1 MTGFVSAALL
11 VDQLQ
16 AISPVTGFASATL
29 LAGSAQVLRDNPLVN
44 YGLAV
49 FVIAALVYL
58 AVLQFWVLV
67 RTRKHLREMQD
78 AYREIDIQKS
88 ELQMRNKDLTDSLN
102 YACRIQAALLPA
114 EHHIRK
120 IFPDYF
126 IYYRP
131 KHIVSGDFYWFSER
145 DGKYF
150 IAAADCTGHGV
161 PGALMSMI
169 GLELIHKIIND
180 MKVDDTDQVLI
191 TMNREL
197 ESAFFKEES
206 GKALIKDG
214 IEMGI
219 CIIDSKTRVMEF
231 SGAFLPVYIVRDDK
245 LIEIKGDKKNV
256 IQSFAMVSFNRSTFT
271 LQEGDILYLFSDGYA
286 DQFGGPENKK
296 FMYRRL
302 RHILLTISKYPL
314 ADQQRILD
322 ETIVSWMEGHE
333 QIDDMMIL
341 GVRPF

>member
-1 MTGFVSAALL
+1 VTMLLSPAASLAMT
-11 VDQLQ
+11 
-16 AISPVTGFASATL
+16 P
-29 LAGSAQVLRDNPLVN
+29 VLRDNPVIN
-44 YGLAV
+44 YAIAV
-49 FVIAALVYL
+49 FIVIALIYL
-58 AVLQFWVLV
+58 AVLQFWVLL
-67 RTRKHLREMQD
+67 RTRKHLTEMKG
-78 AYREIDIQKS
+78 AYNEIDLQRS

-102 YACRIQAALLPA
+102 YARRIQAALLPA

-120 IFPDYF
+120 IFNNYF

-145 DGKYF
+145 DDKYF

-169 GLELIHKIIND
+169 GLELIQKIINE
-180 MKVDDTDQVLI
+180 MKVDDTDQLLL

-214 IEMGI
+214 IEMSI
-219 CIIDSKTRVMEF
+219 CIIDKNTREMEF

-256 IQSFAMVSFNRSTFT
+256 VQSFAMVSFNRSTFR
-271 LQEGDILYLFSDGYA
+271 LQEGDLLYLFSDGYA

-302 RHILLTISKYPL
+302 RHLLLTISKYPL
-314 ADQQRILD
+314 IDQERILD
-322 ETIVSWMEGHE
+322 ETIASWMNGHD

>member
-1 MTGFVSAALL
+1 MPSA
-11 VDQLQ
+11 
-16 AISPVTGFASATL
+16 
-29 LAGSAQVLRDNPLVN
+29 LAAVMAEGLRDNPVIN
-44 YGLAV
+44 YAIAV
-49 FVIAALVYL
+49 FIVVALIYL
-58 AVLQFWVLV
+58 AVLQFWVLL
-67 RTRKHLREMQD
+67 RTRKHLSEMKS
-78 AYREIDIQKS
+78 AYREIEIQRS
-88 ELQMRNKDLTDSLN
+88 ELQLRNKDLTDSLN
-102 YACRIQAALLPA
+102 YARRIQAALLPS
-114 EHHIRK
+114 EHHIRR

-145 DGKYF
+145 DDKYF

-180 MKVDDTDQVLI
+180 MKVDDSDQLLL

-206 GKALIKDG
+206 GKPLIKDG
-214 IEMGI
+214 IEMSI
-219 CIIDSKTRVMEF
+219 CIIDKKTRVMEF

-256 IQSFAMVSFNRSTFT
+256 VQSFAMVSFNRSTFT
-271 LQEGDILYLFSDGYA
+271 LQDGDLLYLFSDGYA

-302 RHILLTISKYPL
+302 RHLLLTISKYPL
-314 ADQQRILD
+314 PDQQRILD
-322 ETIVSWMEGHE
+322 ETIDSWMEGHD

>member
-1 MTGFVSAALL
+1 MVTAQGQLL
-11 VDQLQ
+11 RD
-16 AISPVTGFASATL
+16 SPVISYTI
-29 LAGSAQVLRDNPLVN
+29 
-44 YGLAV
+44 AV
-49 FVIAALVYL
+49 FIIAALIYL

-67 RTRKHLREMQD
+67 RTRKHLSELKG
-78 AYREIDIQKS
+78 AYREIELQRS
-88 ELQMRNKDLTDSLN
+88 ELQLRNKDLTDSLN
-102 YACRIQAALLPA
+102 YARRIQAALLPA
-114 EHHIRK
+114 DHHIRR
-120 IFPDYF
+120 IFPDHF

-131 KHIVSGDFYWFSER
+131 KHIVSGDFYWFNER
-145 DGKYF
+145 DDKYF

-169 GLELIHKIIND
+169 GLELIQKIINE
-180 MKVDDTDQVLI
+180 MKVDDTDQVLL
-191 TMNREL
+191 TMNHEL

-206 GKALIKDG
+206 GKAMIKDG

-219 CIIDSKTRVMEF
+219 CIIDRKTKVMEF
-231 SGAFLPVYIVRDDK
+231 SGAFLPVYIVRDDR

-256 IQSFAMVSFNRSTFT
+256 VQSFAMVSFNRSTFT
-271 LQEGDILYLFSDGYA
+271 LQEGDMLYLFSDGYA

-322 ETIVSWMEGHE
+322 ETIESWMEGHD

-341 GVRPF
+341 GIKPF

>member
-1 MTGFVSAALL
+1 MMLT
-11 VDQLQ
+11 
-16 AISPVTGFASATL
+16 ATVM
-29 LAGSAQVLRDNPLVN
+29 AGRLWDNPVIN
-44 YGLAV
+44 YAIAV
-49 FVIAALVYL
+49 FIVVALVYL
-58 AVLQFWVLV
+58 AVLQFWVLL
-67 RTRKHLREMQD
+67 RTRKHLSEMKN
-78 AYREIDIQKS
+78 AYNEIDIQRS
-88 ELQMRNKDLTDSLN
+88 ELQVRNKDLTDSLN
-102 YACRIQAALLPA
+102 YARRIQAALLPA
-114 EHHIRK
+114 EHHIRR
-120 IFPDYF
+120 IFQDYF

-145 DGKYF
+145 DDKYF

-169 GLELIHKIIND
+169 GLELIQKIINEL
-180 MKVDDTDQVLI
+180 KVDDSDQVLL

-206 GKALIKDG
+206 GKAIIRDG
-214 IEMGI
+214 IEMSI
-219 CIIDSKTRVMEF
+219 CIIDRKTKVMEF

-245 LIEIKGDKKNV
+245 LFEIKGDKKNV
-256 IQSFAMVSFNRSTFT
+256 VQSFAMVSFNRSTFT
-271 LQEGDILYLFSDGYA
+271 LEDGDLLYLFSDGYA

-322 ETIVSWMEGHE
+322 ETIESWMGGHD

>member
-1 MTGFVSAALL
+1 MNSLMSSA
-11 VDQLQ
+11 
-16 AISPVTGFASATL
+16 
-29 LAGSAQVLRDNPLVN
+29 LAAGLAEGLRDNPVIN
-44 YGLAV
+44 YAIAV
-49 FVIAALVYL
+49 FIVVALIYL
-58 AVLQFWVLV
+58 AILQFWVLL
-67 RTRKHLREMQD
+67 RTRKHLSEMKS
-78 AYREIDIQKS
+78 AYSEIEIQRS
-88 ELQMRNKDLTDSLN
+88 ELQLRNKDLTDSLN
-102 YACRIQAALLPA
+102 YARRIQAALLPS
-114 EHHIRK
+114 EHHIRR

-145 DGKYF
+145 DDKYF

-169 GLELIHKIIND
+169 GLELINKIINE
-180 MKVDDTDQVLI
+180 MKVDDSDQVLL

-206 GKALIKDG
+206 GKPIIKDG
-214 IEMGI
+214 IEMSI
-219 CIIDSKTRVMEF
+219 CIIDKKTRVMEF

-256 IQSFAMVSFNRSTFT
+256 VQSFAMVSFNRSTFT
-271 LQEGDILYLFSDGYA
+271 LQEGDLLYLFSDGYA

-314 ADQQRILD
+314 PDQQRILD
-322 ETIVSWMEGHE
+322 ETIDSWMEGHD

>member
-1 MTGFVSAALL
+1 MNGILPSAFMTAMAEG
-11 VDQLQ
+11 
-16 AISPVTGFASATL
+16 
-29 LAGSAQVLRDNPLVN
+29 LRDNPAIN
-44 YGLAV
+44 YGIAV
-49 FVIAALVYL
+49 FVVVTLIYL
-58 AVLQFWVLV
+58 AILQFWVLL
-67 RTRKHLREMQD
+67 RTRKHLREMKS
-78 AYREIDIQKS
+78 AYDEIEIQRS
-88 ELQMRNKDLTDSLN
+88 ELQVRNKDLTDSLN
-102 YACRIQAALLPA
+102 YARRIQAALLPA

-120 IFPDYF
+120 IYQDYF

-169 GLELIHKIIND
+169 GLELIQKIINEL
-180 MKVDDTDQVLI
+180 KVDDSDQVLL

-197 ESAFFKEES
+197 ESAFSKEES
-206 GKALIKDG
+206 GKAMIRDG
-214 IEMGI
+214 IEMSI
-219 CIIDSKTRVMEF
+219 CIIDKKTKVMEF

-256 IQSFAMVSFNRSTFT
+256 VQSFAMVSFNRSTFT

-314 ADQQRILD
+314 TDQQRILD
-322 ETIVSWMEGHE
+322 ETIDSWMEGHD

>member
-1 MTGFVSAALL
+1 MNSLMPSALAAAL
-11 VDQLQ
+11 
-16 AISPVTGFASATL
+16 AEG
-29 LAGSAQVLRDNPLVN
+29 LRDNPVIN
-44 YGLAV
+44 YAIAV
-49 FVIAALVYL
+49 FIVVALIYL
-58 AVLQFWVLV
+58 AILQFWVLL
-67 RTRKHLREMQD
+67 RTRKHLSEMKS
-78 AYREIDIQKS
+78 AYSEIEIQRS
-88 ELQMRNKDLTDSLN
+88 ELQLRNKDLTDSLN
-102 YACRIQAALLPA
+102 YARRIQAALLPS
-114 EHHIRK
+114 EHHIRR

-145 DGKYF
+145 DDKYF

-180 MKVDDTDQVLI
+180 MKVDDSDQVLL

-206 GKALIKDG
+206 GKPIIKDG
-214 IEMGI
+214 IEMSI
-219 CIIDSKTRVMEF
+219 CIIDKKTRVMEF

-256 IQSFAMVSFNRSTFT
+256 VQSFAMVSFNRSTFT
-271 LQEGDILYLFSDGYA
+271 LQDGDLLYLFSDGYA

-314 ADQQRILD
+314 PDQQRILD
-322 ETIVSWMEGHE
+322 ETIDSWMEGHD

>member
-1 MTGFVSAALL
+1 MTGLSST
-11 VDQLQ
+11 D
-16 AISPVTGFASATL
+16 L
-29 LAGSAQVLRDNPLVN
+29 LAATVQGVRDSTALNSLI
-44 YGLAV
+44 V
-49 FVIAALVYL
+49 FLIIAALVYL
-58 AVLQFWVLV
+58 IILQSWVLL
-67 RTRKHLREMQD
+67 RTKKHLREIQG
-78 AYREIDIQKS
+78 AYGEIEAQRS
-88 ELQMRNKDLTDSLN
+88 ELQLRNKELTDSMN
-102 YACRIQAALLPA
+102 YARRIQAALLPA
-114 EHHIRK
+114 EHHIRR
-120 IFPDYF
+120 IFPDHF

-131 KHIVSGDFYWFSER
+131 KHIVSGDFYWISER
-145 DGKYF
+145 DEKYF

-169 GLELIHKIIND
+169 GLELIQKIVNEL
-180 MKVDDTDQVLI
+180 KVDDTDQVLM

-219 CIIDSKTRVMEF
+219 CVIDRNTKVMEF

-256 IQSFAMVSFNRSTFT
+256 VQSFAMVSFNRSTFT

-322 ETIVSWMEGHE
+322 ETIGSWMEGHD

-341 GVRPF
+341 GVKPF

>member
-1 MTGFVSAALL
+1 MSSLMPSALSAAM
-11 VDQLQ
+11 
-16 AISPVTGFASATL
+16 AEG
-29 LAGSAQVLRDNPLVN
+29 LRDNPVIN
-44 YGLAV
+44 YAIAV
-49 FVIAALVYL
+49 FIVVALIYL
-58 AVLQFWVLV
+58 AVLQFWVLL
-67 RTRKHLREMQD
+67 RTRKHLSEMKS
-78 AYREIDIQKS
+78 AYREIEIQRS
-88 ELQMRNKDLTDSLN
+88 ELQLRNKDLTDSLN
-102 YACRIQAALLPA
+102 YARRIQAALLPS
-114 EHHIRK
+114 EHHIRR

-145 DGKYF
+145 DDKYF

-180 MKVDDTDQVLI
+180 MKVDDSDQVLL

-206 GKALIKDG
+206 GKPIIKDG
-214 IEMGI
+214 IEMSI
-219 CIIDSKTRVMEF
+219 CIIDKKTRLMEF

-256 IQSFAMVSFNRSTFT
+256 VQSFAMVSFNRSTFT
-271 LQEGDILYLFSDGYA
+271 LQEGDLLYLFSDGYA

-314 ADQQRILD
+314 PDQQRILD
-322 ETIVSWMEGHE
+322 ETIDSWMEGHD

>member
-1 MTGFVSAALL
+1 MAM
-11 VDQLQ
+11 
-16 AISPVTGFASATL
+16 
-29 LAGSAQVLRDNPLVN
+29 AQGIRDNPVIN
-44 YGLAV
+44 YTIAV
-49 FVIAALVYL
+49 FFVLALVYL

-67 RTRKHLREMQD
+67 RTRKHLAEIKN
-78 AYREIDIQKS
+78 AYSEIEGQRA
-88 ELQMRNKDLTDSLN
+88 ELQLRNKDLTDSLN
-102 YACRIQAALLPA
+102 YAQRIQAALLPA

-120 IFPDYF
+120 IFSNYF

-145 DGKYF
+145 NGKYF

-169 GLELIHKIIND
+169 GLELIQKIINELR
-180 MKVDDTDQVLI
+180 VDDSDQILI
-191 TMNREL
+191 TMNKEL
-197 ESAFFKEES
+197 ESAFFREES

-214 IEMGI
+214 IEMSI
-219 CIIDSKTRVMEF
+219 CVIDRKTREMEF

-245 LIEIKGDKKNV
+245 LIELKGDKKNV
-256 IQSFAMVSFNRSTFT
+256 VQSFAMVSFSKSTFK
-271 LQEGDILYLFSDGYA
+271 LQKGDILYLFSDGYA

-314 ADQQRILD
+314 SDQERILD
-322 ETIVSWMEGHE
+322 ETITSWMKDGD

-341 GVRPF
+341 GVKPF

>member
-1 MTGFVSAALL
+1 MTGIQSADL
-11 VDQLQ
+11 V
-16 AISPVTGFASATL
+16 TL
-29 LAGSAQVLRDNPLVN
+29 TVHGLRDNPVFN
-44 YGLAV
+44 YIIV
-49 FVIAALVYL
+49 VVIIAALVYL
-58 AVLQFWVLV
+58 AILQFWVLL
-67 RTRKHLREMQD
+67 RTRKHLREIQD
-78 AYREIDIQKS
+78 AYSEIDLQRS

-120 IFPDYF
+120 IFPNNF

-145 DGKYF
+145 DGMYF

-169 GLELIHKIIND
+169 GLELIQKIINE
-180 MKVDDTDQVLI
+180 MRVDDTDQVLL

-197 ESAFFKEES
+197 ESAFSKEES

-219 CIIDSKTRVMEF
+219 CIIDRETKVMEF

-256 IQSFAMVSFNRSTFT
+256 VQSFAMVSFNRSTFT

-322 ETIVSWMEGHE
+322 ETIVSWMQGHE
-333 QIDDMMIL
+333 QIDDIMIL
-341 GVRPF
+341 GVKPF

>member
-1 MTGFVSAALL
+1 MPSALAAAL
-11 VDQLQ
+11 
-16 AISPVTGFASATL
+16 AEG
-29 LAGSAQVLRDNPLVN
+29 LRDNPVIN
-44 YGLAV
+44 YAIAV
-49 FVIAALVYL
+49 FIVVALIYL
-58 AVLQFWVLV
+58 AILQFWVLL
-67 RTRKHLREMQD
+67 RTRKHLSEMKS
-78 AYREIDIQKS
+78 AYSEIEIQRS
-88 ELQMRNKDLTDSLN
+88 ELQLRNKDLTDSLN
-102 YACRIQAALLPA
+102 YARRIQAALLPS
-114 EHHIRK
+114 EHHIRR

-145 DGKYF
+145 DDKYF

-180 MKVDDTDQVLI
+180 MKVDDSDQVLL

-206 GKALIKDG
+206 GKPIIKDG
-214 IEMGI
+214 IEMSI
-219 CIIDSKTRVMEF
+219 CIIDKKTRVMEF

-256 IQSFAMVSFNRSTFT
+256 VQSFAMVSFNRSTFT
-271 LQEGDILYLFSDGYA
+271 LQDGDLLYLFSDGYA

-314 ADQQRILD
+314 PDQQRILD
-322 ETIVSWMEGHE
+322 ETIDSWMEGHD

>member
-1 MTGFVSAALL
+1 MSILL
-11 VDQLQ
+11 SPAF
-16 AISPVTGFASATL
+16 AIYM
-29 LAGSAQVLRDNPLVN
+29 AQGLKDRTVIN
-44 YGLAV
+44 YAIAV
-49 FVIAALVYL
+49 FIILALIYL
-58 AVLQFWVLV
+58 AILQFWVLL
-67 RTRKHLREMQD
+67 RTRRHLDEMRS
-78 AYREIDIQKS
+78 AYNEIDIQRS
-88 ELQMRNKDLTDSLN
+88 ELQLRNKDLTDSLN
-102 YACRIQAALLPA
+102 YARRIQAAMLPA

-120 IFPDYF
+120 IFPDHF
-126 IYYRP
+126 IFYRP
-131 KHIVSGDFYWFSER
+131 KHIVSGDFYWFGEKNN
-145 DGKYF
+145 KYF

-169 GLELIHKIIND
+169 GLELIQKIINE
-180 MKVDDTDQVLI
+180 MNVDDTDKVLL

-197 ESAFFKEES
+197 ETAFSREES

-214 IEMGI
+214 IEMSI
-219 CIIDSKTRVMEF
+219 CIINKNTREMEF

-256 IQSFAMVSFNRSTFT
+256 IQSFAMVSFNRSIFR

-302 RHILLTISKYPL
+302 RHLLLTISKYPL
-314 ADQQRILD
+314 IDQERILD
-322 ETIVSWMEGHE
+322 ETISSWMNGND

-341 GVRPF
+341 GLRPF

>member
-1 MTGFVSAALL
+1 MPSALMTAM
-11 VDQLQ
+11 
-16 AISPVTGFASATL
+16 
-29 LAGSAQVLRDNPLVN
+29 AGGLRDNPVIN
-44 YGLAV
+44 YAIAV
-49 FVIAALVYL
+49 FIVVALIYL
-58 AVLQFWVLV
+58 AILQFWVLL
-67 RTRKHLREMQD
+67 RTRKHLAELRG
-78 AYREIDIQKS
+78 AYNEIEIQRS
-88 ELQMRNKDLTDSLN
+88 ELQIRNKDLTDSLN
-102 YACRIQAALLPA
+102 YAQRIQAALLPA
-114 EHHIRK
+114 EHHIRR

-145 DGKYF
+145 DDKYF

-180 MKVDDTDQVLI
+180 IKVDDSDQVLL

-206 GKALIKDG
+206 GKAMIKDG
-214 IEMGI
+214 IEMSI
-219 CIIDSKTRVMEF
+219 CIIDKTTKVMEF

-256 IQSFAMVSFNRSTFT
+256 VQSFAMVSFNRSTFT

-322 ETIVSWMEGHE
+322 ETIDSWMDGHD

-341 GVRPF
+341 GVKPF

>member
-1 MTGFVSAALL
+1 VTGWASAALYS
-11 VDQLQ
+11 
-16 AISPVTGFASATL
+16 AIWQG
-29 LAGSAQVLRDNPLVN
+29 LRDNPVIN
-44 YGLAV
+44 YALAV
-49 FVIAALVYL
+49 FVVGALIYL
-58 AVLQFWVLV
+58 AILQFWVLV
-67 RTRKHLREMQD
+67 RTRKHLEELKG
-78 AYREIDIQKS
+78 AYKEIEIQRA
-88 ELQMRNKDLTDSLN
+88 ELQVRNKDLTDSLN
-102 YACRIQAALLPA
+102 YARRIQAALLPA
-114 EHHIRK
+114 DHHIRR
-120 IFPDYF
+120 IFPDHF

-131 KHIVSGDFYWFSER
+131 KHIVSGDFYWISER
-145 DGKYF
+145 DDRYF

-169 GLELIHKIIND
+169 GLELIQKIINEL
-180 MKVDDTDQVLI
+180 KVDDTDQVLL

-206 GKALIKDG
+206 GKAMIKDG

-219 CIIDSKTRVMEF
+219 CIINKKTRLLEF

-256 IQSFAMVSFNRSTFT
+256 VQSFAMVSFNRSTFT
-271 LQEGDILYLFSDGYA
+271 LQEGDLLYLFSDGYA

-322 ETIVSWMEGHE
+322 ETIESWMDGHD

-341 GVRPF
+341 GVKPF

>member
-1 MTGFVSAALL
+1 MTGWASSAVVTAMGQG
-11 VDQLQ
+11 VREN
-16 AISPVTGFASATL
+16 PVI
-29 LAGSAQVLRDNPLVN
+29 N
-44 YGLAV
+44 YAFAV
-49 FVIAALVYL
+49 FIVIALIYL
-58 AVLQFWVLV
+58 AVLQFWVLL
-67 RTRKHLREMQD
+67 RTRKHLAELKN
-78 AYREIDIQKS
+78 AYREIEIQRS
-88 ELQMRNKDLTDSLN
+88 ELQLRNKDLTDSLN
-102 YACRIQAALLPA
+102 YARRIQAALLPA
-114 EHHIRK
+114 DHHIRR
-120 IFPDYF
+120 IFPDHF

-131 KHIVSGDFYWFSER
+131 KHIVSGDFYWFGER
-145 DGKYF
+145 DDRYF
-150 IAAADCTGHGV
+150 IVAADCTGHGV

-169 GLELIHKIIND
+169 GLELIQKIINEFR
-180 MKVDDTDQVLI
+180 VDDTDQVLL

-206 GKALIKDG
+206 GKAMIKDG

-219 CIIDSKTRVMEF
+219 CIIDKKTRLMEF

-256 IQSFAMVSFNRSTFT
+256 VQSFAMVSFNRSTFT
-271 LQEGDILYLFSDGYA
+271 LREGDLLYLFSDGYA

-322 ETIVSWMEGHE
+322 ETIESWMEGHD

-341 GVRPF
+341 GIKPF

>member
-1 MTGFVSAALL
+1 MAEG
-11 VDQLQ
+11 
-16 AISPVTGFASATL
+16 
-29 LAGSAQVLRDNPLVN
+29 LRDNPVIN
-44 YGLAV
+44 YAIAV
-49 FVIAALVYL
+49 FIVVALIYL
-58 AVLQFWVLV
+58 AVLQFWVLL
-67 RTRKHLREMQD
+67 RTRKHLSEMKS
-78 AYREIDIQKS
+78 AYREIEIQRS
-88 ELQMRNKDLTDSLN
+88 ELQLRNKDLTDSLN
-102 YACRIQAALLPA
+102 YARRIQAALLPS
-114 EHHIRK
+114 EHHIRR

-145 DGKYF
+145 DDKYF

-180 MKVDDTDQVLI
+180 MKVDDSDQVLL

-206 GKALIKDG
+206 GKPIIKDG
-214 IEMGI
+214 IEMSI
-219 CIIDSKTRVMEF
+219 CIIDKKTRLMEF

-256 IQSFAMVSFNRSTFT
+256 VQSFAMVSFNRSTFT
-271 LQEGDILYLFSDGYA
+271 LQEGDLLYLFSDGYA

-314 ADQQRILD
+314 PDQQRILD
-322 ETIVSWMEGHE
+322 ETIDSWMEGHD

>member
-1 MTGFVSAALL
+1 MNALML
-11 VDQLQ
+11 PAV
-16 AISPVTGFASATL
+16 L
-29 LAGSAQVLRDNPLVN
+29 LAMAPGLRDKPVIN
-44 YGLAV
+44 YAIAV
-49 FVIAALVYL
+49 FIIVALIYL
-58 AVLQFWVLV
+58 AILQFWVLL
-67 RTRKHLREMQD
+67 RTRKHLTEMKS
-78 AYREIDIQKS
+78 AYDEIDIQRS
-88 ELQMRNKDLTDSLN
+88 ELQLRNKDLTDSLN
-102 YACRIQAALLPA
+102 YARRIQAALLPA

-120 IFPDYF
+120 IFNDYF
-126 IYYRP
+126 IFYRP

-145 DGKYF
+145 DDKYF

-169 GLELIHKIIND
+169 GLELIQKIINE
-180 MKVDDTDQVLI
+180 MKVDDTDQLLL

-206 GKALIKDG
+206 GKALIRDG
-214 IEMGI
+214 IEMSI
-219 CIIDSKTRVMEF
+219 CIIDKKTREMEF

-245 LIEIKGDKKNV
+245 LIELKGDKKNV
-256 IQSFAMVSFNRSTFT
+256 VQSFAMVSFNRSTFR
-271 LQEGDILYLFSDGYA
+271 LHEGDILYLFSDGYA

-314 ADQQRILD
+314 LDQERILD
-322 ETIVSWMEGHE
+322 ETITSWMDGHD

>member
-1 MTGFVSAALL
+1 MMMSPALL
-11 VDQLQ
+11 LLMAQGIRDYP
-16 AISPVTGFASATL
+16 AINYALAT
-29 LAGSAQVLRDNPLVN
+29 
-44 YGLAV
+44 
-49 FVIAALVYL
+49 FIIMALIYL
-58 AVLQFWVLV
+58 AILQFWVLL
-67 RTRKHLREMQD
+67 RTRRHLSEMKS
-78 AYREIDIQKS
+78 AYRETEKQSS
-88 ELQMRNKDLTDSLN
+88 ELQLRNKELTDSLN
-102 YACRIQAALLPA
+102 YARRIQAALLPA

-120 IFPDYF
+120 IFNDYF

-145 DGKYF
+145 DDKYF

-169 GLELIHKIIND
+169 GLELIQKIINE
-180 MKVDDTDQVLI
+180 MNVDDSDQILL

-206 GKALIKDG
+206 GKALIRDG
-214 IEMGI
+214 IEMGV
-219 CIIDSKTRVMEF
+219 CIIDKKTREMEF

-256 IQSFAMVSFNRSTFT
+256 IQSFAMVSFNRINFR
-271 LQEGDILYLFSDGYA
+271 LQEGDTLYLFSDGYA

-302 RHILLTISKYPL
+302 RHLLLTISKYPL
-314 ADQQRILD
+314 TDQERILD
-322 ETIVSWMEGHE
+322 ETITSWMVGHD
-333 QIDDMMIL
+333 QIDDMMVI